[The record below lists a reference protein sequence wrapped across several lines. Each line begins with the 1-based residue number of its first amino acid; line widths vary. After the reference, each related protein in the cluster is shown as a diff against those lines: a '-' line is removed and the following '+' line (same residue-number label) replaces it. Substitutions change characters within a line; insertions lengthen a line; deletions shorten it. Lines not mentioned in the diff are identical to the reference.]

1 MQGEDFPSTHS
12 TWMFDLLS
20 TGPDGL
26 AVLRRRVMERYHG
39 PLVAYAAQSIKMQVT
54 DPHDL
59 VNSFFATRLARINYF
74 ERWQSSG
81 LPFRRW
87 LINGLHFTAR
97 EITRAKGGTRQA
109 GIVPLTP
116 ADELEPPAPDTA
128 ADRAF
133 ERQFALEVISR
144 CAASVQKRLAS
155 KARAGDW
162 SLFWRHHIDGVPY
175 RTLALETGWSPREL
189 NSVIRAVTIEL
200 RTAVRLELLVE
211 GLAEHEVERELRLME
226 EALRP

>member
-1 MQGEDFPSTHS
+1 MQSNDFPSTHT

-20 TGPDGL
+20 AGPQGL
-26 AVLRRRVMERYHG
+26 ATLRSRVMARYHG
-39 PLVAYAAQSIKMQVT
+39 ALVAYAASSAAMQSL

-59 VNSFFATRLARINYF
+59 VNAFCANRLARPDYF
-74 ERWQSSG
+74 ERWQASG

-87 LINGLHFTAR
+87 LINGLHFSAR
-97 EITRAKGGTRQA
+97 DMRKLRAGSRTKDRDELQA
-109 GIVPLTP
+109 Q
-116 ADELEPPAPDTA
+116 DELESPAVDAA

-133 ERQFALEVISR
+133 ERQFALQVITR
-144 CAASVQKRLAS
+144 CAAEVQLRLS
-155 KARAGDW
+155 NRGRAGDW

-175 RTLALETGWSPREL
+175 RLLSVETGLSPREL
-189 NSVIRAVTIEL
+189 NGVIRAVTTEL

-211 GLAEHEVERELRLME
+211 GLSEHEIERELRLME